1 MTVMFI
7 LGMQQALFGIQNQ
20 FLKSH
25 PINRIKKRENVIS
38 QWIEKYL
45 TQLNINFY

>member
-1 MTVMFI
+1 MMFI

-25 PINRIKKRENVIS
+25 PINRIKKKKKCNIS
-38 QWIEKYL
+38 QWMEKYL

>member
-1 MTVMFI
+1 MTMMFI

-25 PINRIKKRENVIS
+25 PINRIKKK
-38 QWIEKYL
+38 EKM
-45 TQLNINFY
+45 